1 MKLSKRV
8 TRSRFYVIT
17 TQHGEVANT
26 WRWEIRRKWKPIG
39 VNYSDGGFKS
49 QEEAKAAGKIVLED
63 LLNRLALDLPARN
76 SRR

>member
-8 TRSRFYVIT
+8 IRSRYYVIT
-17 TQHGEVANT
+17 TQRGEIANT
-26 WRWEIRRKWKPIG
+26 WHWEIRRKWKPIG
-39 VNYSDGGFKS
+39 VNYSEGGFKS
-49 QEEAKAAGKIVLED
+49 QEEANAAGKIVLDD